1 MAAEETIINEM
12 VEKDVGFLDPYE
24 STQGVADLK
33 RHEGTVG
40 NVYTDTGGVLHYGT
54 GHKMTEEE
62 VEAYQKSGKI
72 KDDVTYA
79 SNVNFP
85 ELTVSQDKI
94 DKTFALEYRAAV
106 KEAQHYVG
114 DKWDETP
121 NDIKD
126 ATINFIFNVGLP
138 TAQEKFPGFR
148 GALKK
153 GDYGLAADHLIYVNP
168 LKKDEKGDIVK
179 EIMNSE
185 GEMVSNISK
194 YSEDVGQRA
203 IDLSQLIGQY

>member
-40 NVYTDTGGVLHYGT
+40 NVYTDTGGVLHYGI

-153 GDYGLAADHLIYVNP
+153 GDYGLASDHLMYVDP
-168 LKKDEKGDIVK
+168 AKDRNDPE
-179 EIMNSE
+179 NR
-185 GEMVSNISK
+185 SK